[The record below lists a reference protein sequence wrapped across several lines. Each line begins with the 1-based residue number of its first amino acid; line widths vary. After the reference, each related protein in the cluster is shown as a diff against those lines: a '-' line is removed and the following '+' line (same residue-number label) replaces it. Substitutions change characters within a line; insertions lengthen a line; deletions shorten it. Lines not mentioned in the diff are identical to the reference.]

1 MTSPDV
7 VVIGAGVLGAAAAFE
22 LARRGLQVTILER
35 GALAR
40 EGSGTTAGN
49 LHVQSVHTR
58 RPEQDVPLDAR
69 RFLPLQRAASDL
81 WQDVPD
87 ELDADIELV
96 RTGGLTV
103 AETDDQ
109 VQELKQKAEWE
120 LGARVQTE
128 VLDATAAHAL
138 LPMLGPTVCAATWC
152 PEDGYANPL
161 LTTPAYL
168 TAAERHG
175 AAVRPHTPV
184 HRITRTH
191 GGWRLTAG
199 TDTVDCA
206 AVVNTAGPWLGQVTG
221 LAGVSLAMAPLAIQM
236 YATVRVP
243 PVLPHLVQ
251 HIGEGL
257 SVKQVTSGTVLVGG
271 GWPSAALAAPGGRTR
286 ISVANLLGNITQA
299 VRILPMLAS
308 LRLLRAWAGP
318 LAATPDEMPVI
329 GAVPGLADFYVAG
342 GTYAF
347 TFAPL
352 WAKTLADLVTGLPRL
367 PVDITG
373 LEPDRLVTSAANLAG
388 EAYG

>member
-1 MTSPDV
+1 MSRPDV
-7 VVIGAGVLGAAAAFE
+7 VVIGAGVLGAAAALE
-22 LARRGLQVTILER
+22 LARRGLRVTVLER
-35 GALAR
+35 GALGR

-58 RPEQDVPLDAR
+58 RPEQHVPLDAR
-69 RFLPLQRAASDL
+69 RFLPLQKAASDL
-81 WQDVPD
+81 WRDVPD

-109 VQELKQKAEWE
+109 VQELKEKAEWE
-120 LGARVQTE
+120 LEAGVTTE
-128 VLDATAAHAL
+128 VLDATDARAM
-138 LPMLGPTVCAATWC
+138 LPALGPTVQAATWC

-175 AAVRPHTPV
+175 AAIHAHTAV
-184 HRITRTH
+184 HGIARTRD
-191 GGWRLTAG
+191 GWRLAAG
-199 TDTVDCA
+199 TDTIDCA
-206 AVVNTAGPWLGQVTG
+206 AVVNTAGPWLGEITA
-221 LAGVSLAMAPLAIQM
+221 LAGVALAMAPLAIQM
-236 YATVRVP
+236 HATVRMP

-271 GWPSAALAAPGGRTR
+271 GWPSATLAAPGGRTG
-286 ISVANLLGNITQA
+286 ISMASLLGNIAQA

-329 GAVPGLADFYVAG
+329 GAVPELPDFYVAG

-352 WAKTLADLVTGLPRL
+352 WAKTLADLVTRQPRL
-367 PVDITG
+367 PVDISG
-373 LEPDRLVTSAANLAG
+373 LEPDRLVMGRATLAG
-388 EAYG
+388 GEHG